1 MIAVIGIPIGSSLL
15 MLYPLLPGLM
25 ANIPFLGGMLL
36 FLAMLAGTGRWLCRR
51 YRASRPGAEVPL

>member
-36 FLAMLAGTGRWLCRR
+36 FLAMLTGTG
-51 YRASRPGAEVPL
+51 AVAVPALPRQPAGR